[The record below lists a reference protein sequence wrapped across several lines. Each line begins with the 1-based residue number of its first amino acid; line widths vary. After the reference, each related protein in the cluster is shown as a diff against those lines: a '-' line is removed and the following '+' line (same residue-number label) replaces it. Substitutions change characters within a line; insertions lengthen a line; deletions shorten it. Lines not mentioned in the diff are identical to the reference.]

1 MRKRIVY
8 VEHESEVLKQNP
20 LGDPYRRSL
29 PVYLPPLY
37 ESTPESRFPVI
48 WVLAPFAGWGE
59 RYFNLSAWDANIIER
74 MDRLI
79 DEGKAA
85 PAILAF
91 PDCFTRYGGSQY
103 RNSSAVGQYEDYLVR
118 ELVPFVDANFRTLP
132 SAEHRGVMG
141 HSSGGYGALALTFSH
156 SDVFGAAAS
165 HSGDMLFE
173 YCYQPDFPPA
183 IREFE
188 RAGGLADF
196 LHELMNLTHV
206 RGKGSDWF
214 KALNTVAMSAAYSP
228 NPYDPNGFDLPFDPY
243 TGAILEA
250 VWARWKALDP
260 IGIAPGCVDAL
271 KKMRAV
277 YFDCGINDEYNLF
290 LGARALHQILS
301 ERGVPHVFEE
311 HDGGHR
317 YTNWRYEVSLP
328 VLTQALSPQ
337 NG

>member
-165 HSGDMLFE
+165 HSG
-173 YCYQPDFPPA
+173 
-183 IREFE
+183 EF
-188 RAGGLADF
+188 F
-196 LHELMNLTHV
+196 
-206 RGKGSDWF
+206 
-214 KALNTVAMSAAYSP
+214 
-228 NPYDPNGFDLPFDPY
+228 
-243 TGAILEA
+243 
-250 VWARWKALDP
+250 
-260 IGIAPGCVDAL
+260 
-271 KKMRAV
+271 
-277 YFDCGINDEYNLF
+277 
-290 LGARALHQILS
+290 ARAYEPHPRARQGQRLVQGVEHGRD
-301 ERGVPHVFEE
+301 ER
-311 HDGGHR
+311 R
-317 YTNWRYEVSLP
+317 LLP
-328 VLTQALSPQ
+328 KPLRPKRV
-337 NG
+337 